1 MQDVLHLYATLCL
14 SVLGESEGK
23 AVAGELLLASVPSK
37 QLPAVFGFWV
47 FFEVGNTIP
56 QSPSHFNLNY
66 LVQGNNDDKTNK

>member
-47 FFEVGNTIP
+47 FLKLGTLFPKALHIST
-56 QSPSHFNLNY
+56 
-66 LVQGNNDDKTNK
+66 